1 MKYFGLHNIIFACVL
16 TTSFHAQIDDEFQKK
31 FEAANQFTDQKQ
43 YEVAKDLWIELA
55 QQYPDNANL
64 NYKTGY
70 CLLNTFF
77 QKREALDY
85 LTKAEKNIQKKYS
98 PIDYTITSAPIET
111 HYYLARAYHHNYQI
125 DSAIKYYRYFQNE
138 GGRNHW
144 LQSKI
149 ANALKQCNIAITLI
163 SHKKDYEMVNLGD
176 EVNSDFADYNPC
188 LTLDENTLFFTS
200 KRTRTD
206 KESVLNNDIFNP
218 QDGQHFEDIYVSY
231 KDIKNNTFTKRD
243 LITNLEKR
251 IVLKEGVIKSSLYK
265 SATKENISPNIIIEF
280 ARLYGF
286 QVDFQRDIRKNDSF
300 QIIYE
305 VFVDENGKIFENGNI
320 IYANLILR
328 GQYNQLYYFPKKNFN
343 GHYDENGKSVKKALM
358 KTPINGAR
366 LSSSFGMRKHPILGY
381 NKMHRG
387 TDFAAPEGTP
397 IMASGDGVIVKAG
410 WCGGG
415 GNCVKIKHN
424 KTYQTIYA
432 HMKNFS
438 NLAVPGNRVK
448 QGQII
453 GYVGSTGLSTGPH
466 LHYEVIENGKKIN
479 SQLLKLPPGKSL
491 EGIDRKQFEIVR
503 IKTDVLKSDLIASF

>member
-1 MKYFGLHNIIFACVL
+1 MNLIQLKIVSFFKKNLEIFLLIILLIVSVFITQLYNSNTKKIQRDYLEIIRNSYFKKSVNYFFSNL
-16 TTSFHAQIDDEFQKK
+16 KPK
-31 FEAANQFTDQKQ
+31 FED
-43 YEVAKDLWIELA
+43 IE
-55 QQYPDNANL
+55 YKI
-64 NYKTGY
+64 KTGDSLVSILNSLSVDKQETQKIVK
-70 CLLNTFF
+70 LL
-77 QKREALDY
+77 KESG
-85 LTKAEKNIQKKYS
+85 IQKLSQNKILKLTLENDKNLIKVS
-98 PIDYTITSAPIET
+98 NILIPVSKSKK
-111 HYYLARAYHHNYQI
+111 LQI
-125 DSAIKYYRYFQNE
+125 Y
-138 GGRNHW
+138 
-144 LQSKI
+144 
-149 ANALKQCNIAITLI
+149 
-163 SHKKDYEMVNLGD
+163 KDYEKK
-176 EVNSDFADYNPC
+176 
-188 LTLDENTLFFTS
+188 TFF
-200 KRTRTD
+200 
-206 KESVLNNDIFNP
+206 
-218 QDGQHFEDIYVSY
+218 
-231 KDIKNNTFTKRD
+231 KNEI
-243 LITNLEKR
+243 ITNLEKK
-251 IVLKEGVIKSSLYK
+251 IVLREGIIKSSLYR

-300 QIIYE
+300 QLIYE
-305 VFVDENGKIFENGNI
+305 TFVDENGKVFENGNI

-328 GQYNQLYYFPKKNFN
+328 GQYNQLYYFPKKKFD

-381 NKMHRG
+381 NKMHKG

-397 IMASGDGVIVKAG
+397 IMASGDGVIIKAG

-438 NLAVPGNRVK
+438 NLAIPGNRVK

-453 GYVGSTGLSTGPH
+453 GYVGSTGMSTGPH

-491 EGIDRKQFEIVR
+491 EGNHRKQFEIVR
-503 IKTDVLKSDLIASF
+503 IKTDVLKSDLVANF